1 MDQLRKI
8 LNRILE
14 LWNKYTRKQKAV
26 IISVVAVIAI
36 ALIILILVVKKPVF
50 ITIRQCES
58 YNEMNQV
65 TQLLTSNGFEY
76 QIDDSN
82 FTVKVKQQ
90 DLTNA
95 KMALAATNI
104 AADGYTIQ
112 DALNSSFS
120 TTESDR
126 NRMWQKYLESEFS
139 KDLAQ
144 LNAVKS
150 ASVRVTL
157 ASNSSVLVNNKN
169 EHSVAAVIAPNGDID
184 SAMAESIA
192 KFLATSVGNTTTNKI
207 TVITT
212 SGQTLFSGSDTANT
226 SSASG
231 SMMSATQQERYR
243 AIMEDSMKTSIRQ
256 GVLSMGLYDD
266 VTVNLHLDY
275 DFDYVRKVLT
285 EYSVPEGQ
293 EQGYLKTSYELNSTG
308 NTGASGVPGTVTNDD
323 DTSYMLQDGYGNN
336 STYTVKQYEYTP
348 NVLVTDTTGSGVAI
362 RYENSTMAVTFRK
375 NVVYKEAEAEAL
387 GYVNENT
394 TWEQFKNTN
403 AEPVKIPTENIDQD
417 WINYL
422 AFTTGIDAGSIQ
434 IIAYENHYFEDI
446 ADGAGGQPISFWIQI
461 ALALVILGLLAF
473 VVIRSAKPLT
483 VEETEPELSVEDMLA
498 TTKEQQPTVE
508 DIDLQSKSETRK
520 AIEKFVDEN
529 PEAVAL
535 LLRNWLNE
543 GWD

>member
-1 MDQLRKI
+1 MEQLKKI

-26 IISVVAVIAI
+26 IVSVVGVVAI
-36 ALIILILVVKKPVF
+36 ALIILVMVVQKPTWV
-50 ITIRQCES
+50 TIRQCAS
-58 YNEMNQV
+58 YSEMNEV
-65 TQLLTSNGFEY
+65 TQLLTSAGYEY

-82 FTVKVKQQ
+82 FTVRVKQQ

-95 KMALAATNI
+95 KMTLASTNI

-144 LNAVKS
+144 LDAVKS

-157 ASNSSVLVNNKN
+157 ANNSSVLVNNKN
-169 EHSVAAVIAPNGDID
+169 EHSVAAVITPNGKID
-184 SAMAESIA
+184 SEMAESIA

-212 SGQTLFSGSDTANT
+212 SGQTLFAGND
-226 SSASG
+226 SSSTGASG
-231 SMMSATQQERYR
+231 SIMSPDKQERYK
-243 AIMEDSMKTSIRQ
+243 AIMEDSIKTSIRQ
-256 GVLSMGLYDD
+256 SVLSMGLYDD
-266 VTVNLHLDY
+266 VTINLNLRY
-275 DFDYVRKVLT
+275 NFDFVTKIFT
-285 EYSVPEGQ
+285 EYSVPEGN
-293 EQGYLKTSYELNSTG
+293 EQGYLKNSYELNSTG

-323 DTSYMLQDGYGNN
+323 DTSYMLQDGYGNT

-348 NVLVTDTTGSGVAI
+348 NVLITNTTGSGVEVE
-362 RYENSTMAVTFRK
+362 YENSTMAITFKK
-375 NVVYKEAEAEAL
+375 NVVYKEEEAETL
-387 GYVNENT
+387 GYVNDEV
-394 TWEQFKNTN
+394 TWEQFKNN
-403 AEPVKIPTENIDQD
+403 NSEPVKINTEDIDAD
-417 WINYL
+417 WTRFFAY
-422 AFTTGIDAGSIQ
+422 ATGIDEGNIT
-434 IIAYENHYFEDI
+434 IIAYENHFFEDI
-446 ADGAGGQPISFWIQI
+446 PTGGSGQPISFWIQI
-461 ALALVILGLLAF
+461 ALAAVILALLAF

-543 GWD
+543 GWE

>member
-1 MDQLRKI
+1 MEQLKKI

-14 LWNKYTRKQKAV
+14 LWNKYTRKQKAI
-26 IISVVAVIAI
+26 IISVAGVIII
-36 ALIILILVVKKPVF
+36 ALAILVMVVQKPTWV
-50 ITIRQCES
+50 TIRQCES
-58 YNEMNQV
+58 YSEMNEV
-65 TQLLTSNGFEY
+65 TQILTSGGYEY

-82 FTVKVKQQ
+82 FTVRVKQQ

-95 KMALAATNI
+95 KMTLASTNI
-104 AADGYTIQ
+104 AADGYTIK

-144 LNAVKS
+144 LDAVKS

-157 ASNSSVLVNNKN
+157 ANNSSVLVNNKN
-169 EHSVAAVIAPNGDID
+169 EHSVAAVITPNGTID
-184 SAMAESIA
+184 SDMAESIA

-212 SGQTLFSGSDTANT
+212 SGQTLFAGNDSSSTGTGGSI
-226 SSASG
+226 
-231 SMMSATQQERYR
+231 MSPDKQERYK
-243 AIMEDSMKTSIRQ
+243 AIMEDSIKTSIRQ
-256 GVLSMGLYDD
+256 SVLSMGLYDD
-266 VTVNLHLDY
+266 VTVNLNMRY
-275 DFDYVRKVLT
+275 NFDYVTKILT
-285 EYSVPEGQ
+285 EYSVPEGN
-293 EQGYLKTSYELNSTG
+293 EQGYLKSSYELESTG
-308 NTGASGVPGTVTNDD
+308 GTGASGVPGTVTNDD
-323 DTSYMLQDGYGNN
+323 DTSYMLQDGYGNS

-348 NVLVTDTTGSGVAI
+348 NVLITNTTGSGVEVE
-362 RYENSTMAVTFRK
+362 YENSTMAITFKK
-375 NVVYKEAEAEAL
+375 NVVYKEEEAEEL
-387 GYVNENT
+387 GLVNDQV
-394 TWEQFKNTN
+394 TWEQFKNN
-403 AEPVKIPTENIDQD
+403 NSEPVKINTEDIDAD
-417 WINYL
+417 WTRFFAY
-422 AFTTGIDAGSIQ
+422 ATGIDEGNIT
-434 IIAYENHYFEDI
+434 IIAYENHFFEDI
-446 ADGAGGQPISFWIQI
+446 PTGGSGQSVSFWIQI
-461 ALALVILGLLAF
+461 ALAAVILALLAF

>member
-1 MDQLRKI
+1 MEQLKKI

-14 LWNKYTRKQKAV
+14 LWNKYTRKQKAI
-26 IISVVAVIAI
+26 IISVAGVIII
-36 ALIILILVVKKPVF
+36 ALAILVMVVQKPTWV
-50 ITIRQCES
+50 TIRQCES
-58 YNEMNQV
+58 YSEMNEV
-65 TQLLTSNGFEY
+65 TQILTSGGYEY

-82 FTVKVKQQ
+82 FTVRVKQQ

-95 KMALAATNI
+95 KMTLASTNI
-104 AADGYTIQ
+104 AADGYTIK

-144 LNAVKS
+144 LDAVKS

-157 ASNSSVLVNNKN
+157 ANNSSVLVNNKN
-169 EHSVAAVIAPNGDID
+169 EHSVAAVITPNGAID
-184 SAMAESIA
+184 SDMAESIA

-212 SGQTLFSGSDTANT
+212 SGQTLFAGNDSSSTGTGGSI
-226 SSASG
+226 
-231 SMMSATQQERYR
+231 MSPDKQERYK
-243 AIMEDSMKTSIRQ
+243 AIMEDSIKTSIRQ
-256 GVLSMGLYDD
+256 SVLSMGLYDD
-266 VTVNLHLDY
+266 VTVNLNMRY
-275 DFDYVRKVLT
+275 NFDYVTKILT
-285 EYSVPEGQ
+285 EYSVPEGN
-293 EQGYLKTSYELNSTG
+293 EQGYLKSSYELESTG
-308 NTGASGVPGTVTNDD
+308 GTGASGVPGTVTNDD
-323 DTSYMLQDGYGNN
+323 DTSYMLQDGYGNS

-348 NVLVTDTTGSGVAI
+348 NVLITNTTGSGVEVE
-362 RYENSTMAVTFRK
+362 YENSTMAITFKK
-375 NVVYKEAEAEAL
+375 NVVYKEEEAEEL
-387 GYVNENT
+387 GLVNDQV
-394 TWEQFKNTN
+394 TWEQFKNN
-403 AEPVKIPTENIDQD
+403 NSEPVKINTEDIDAD
-417 WINYL
+417 WTRFFAY
-422 AFTTGIDAGSIQ
+422 ATGIDEGNIT
-434 IIAYENHYFEDI
+434 IIAYENHFFEDI
-446 ADGAGGQPISFWIQI
+446 PTGGSGQSVSFWIQI
-461 ALALVILGLLAF
+461 ALAAVILALLAF

>member
-1 MDQLRKI
+1 MEQLKKI

-26 IISVVAVIAI
+26 IISVVGVVAI
-36 ALIILILVVKKPVF
+36 ALIILVMVVQKPTWV
-50 ITIRQCES
+50 TIRQCAS
-58 YNEMNQV
+58 YSEMNEV
-65 TQLLTSNGFEY
+65 TQLLTSAGYEY

-82 FTVKVKQQ
+82 FTVRVKQQ

-95 KMALAATNI
+95 KMTLASTNI

-144 LNAVKS
+144 LDAVKS

-157 ASNSSVLVNNKN
+157 ANNSSVLVNNKN
-169 EHSVAAVIAPNGDID
+169 EHSVAAVITPNGTID
-184 SAMAESIA
+184 SEMAESIA

-212 SGQTLFSGSDTANT
+212 SGQTLFAGND
-226 SSASG
+226 SSSTGASG
-231 SMMSATQQERYR
+231 SIMSPDKQERYK
-243 AIMEDSMKTSIRQ
+243 AIMEDSIKTSIRQ
-256 GVLSMGLYDD
+256 SVLSMGLYDD
-266 VTVNLHLDY
+266 VTVNLNLRY
-275 DFDYVRKVLT
+275 NFDFVTKIFT
-285 EYSVPEGQ
+285 EYSVPEGN
-293 EQGYLKTSYELNSTG
+293 EQGYLKNSYELNSTG
-308 NTGASGVPGTVTNDD
+308 NTGAGGVPGTVTNDD
-323 DTSYMLQDGYGNN
+323 DTSYMLQDGYGNT

-348 NVLVTDTTGSGVAI
+348 NVLITNTTGSGVEVE
-362 RYENSTMAVTFRK
+362 YENSTMAITFKK
-375 NVVYKEAEAEAL
+375 NVVYKEEEAEAL
-387 GYVNENT
+387 GYVNDEI
-394 TWEQFKNTN
+394 TWEQFKNN
-403 AEPVKIPTENIDQD
+403 NSEPVKINTEDIDTD
-417 WINYL
+417 WTKFFAY
-422 AFTTGIDAGSIQ
+422 ATGIDEGNIT
-434 IIAYENHYFEDI
+434 IIAYENHFFEDI
-446 ADGAGGQPISFWIQI
+446 ATGGSGQPISFWIQI
-461 ALALVILGLLAF
+461 ALAAVILALLAF

-520 AIEKFVDEN
+520 AIEKFVDED